1 MTKSRI
7 IEHVTAAT
15 VLLCVAGSVWRPRW
29 TQLDEVALIVLIIGV
44 SMAIGARTAA
54 DHERA
59 RRGSWLIPLLALAIA
74 AQWVYLEPPDA
85 RLRPFLLGGGLVA
98 AAFAWAWVRR
108 RAA

>member
-7 IEHVTAAT
+7 IEHVTATTA
-15 VLLCVAGSVWRPRW
+15 LLCVAGSVWKPHW
-29 TQLDEVALIVLIIGV
+29 AQLDEVAFVVLIVGV

-59 RRGSWLIPLLALAIA
+59 RRGSWLIPLVALAIA
-74 AQWVYLEPPDA
+74 AQWVYFEQPDA
-85 RLRPFLLGGGLVA
+85 RLRPLLLGGGLVA
-98 AAFAWAWVRR
+98 AASAWAWVRR